1 LLDDVIEATHAQTQT
16 LISQIMDTTEQFE
29 VEIQLIRNVGIPRQ
43 TWKRPAGPVESEGEV
58 MNPEMIE
65 AGSKPRLEDT
75 TGPKGSADMPEP
87 IIAINLDDDRIR
99 EGDNVPTIAGDD
111 DLIRK
116 GEAAAER
123 FSKSREAILP
133 MARGLAAAR
142 RKYPANREFGDWLKR
157 SAYSK
162 IGEHD
167 RSDLINIGKELD
179 KHEDVIV
186 KFLNDTDLVSP
197 QTIWAAIR
205 KKLQPR
211 PTVDPSCYDNNSGD
225 DPIDATMRMDRKVL
239 KRLLKANG
247 NNLKKIK
254 LPDPPADDESTE
266 SKTVDARPAHE
277 RYGTDKRFDLVLLT
291 PSKDDLKRL
300 RADYASLDA
309 LAKCLP
315 LREHVK
321 ESAAIVIPARI
332 SDLPVIAD
340 VLLPLAGFKRP
351 TRVLLAQ
358 APKSPDVTDAE
369 VFITAERG
377 IEFNAPEGWL
387 DDAEPIEIAERL
399 YRDASSTLHL
409 FAHAK
414 AKEAEAKESRRI
426 IVGDDSWFKLPSV
439 R

>member
-1 LLDDVIEATHAQTQT
+1 
-16 LISQIMDTTEQFE
+16 
-29 VEIQLIRNVGIPRQ
+29 
-43 TWKRPAGPVESEGEV
+43 

-75 TGPKGSADMPEP
+75 TGPKGSADMPES

-99 EGDNVPTIAGDD
+99 EG
-111 DLIRK
+111 
-116 GEAAAER
+116 EAAAER
-123 FSKSREAILP
+123 FAKSREALLP

-142 RKYPANREFGDWLKR
+142 RKYPATQKFGGWLR
-157 SAYSK
+157 NSRYSAIGDHDRRALIK
-162 IGEHD
+162 IGD
-167 RSDLINIGKELD
+167 QLD
-179 KHEDVIV
+179 KHEEAVV
-186 KFLNDTDLVSP
+186 EFLTRTHLVSP
-197 QTIWAAIR
+197 QLIWIEL
-205 KKLQPR
+205 KEELELQ

-225 DPIDATMRMDRKVL
+225 GSIDANTHIDRRKFN
-239 KRLLKANG
+239 RLLKASG

-254 LPDPPADDESTE
+254 LPATPPDDESTE
-266 SKTVDARPAHE
+266 PAIKRPTRSKAEPKLHE
-277 RYGTDKRFDLVLLT
+277 LYATDKRFDLVLLT
-291 PSKDDLKRL
+291 PSERDLKRL

-321 ESAAIVIPARI
+321 ESAAIVIAARI

-358 APKSPDVTDAE
+358 EPKSLDVTDAE

-377 IEFNAPEGWL
+377 VEFNAPEGWL
-387 DDAEPIEIAERL
+387 DDAEPIEIAEKL
-399 YRDASSTLHL
+399 YRDASSMLHL
-409 FAHAK
+409 FAPAK
-414 AKEAEAKESRRI
+414 AKEAEARESRCI
-426 IVGDDSWFKLPSV
+426 IVGDDSWLELPSV